1 MLDDR
6 VRALLQAPNFIHLAT
21 VMADGA
27 PHSTPVWCGFYE
39 DRPCFFTA
47 NAQSLK
53 ARNVA
58 NDARVAISVV
68 DRENPYKSG
77 QLRGRVA
84 EVVSGDAALEVID
97 QMAVKHTGAPFPM
110 RSGQIYVIDVERSRY
125 TELPFSER

>member
-1 MLDDR
+1 MLDAQ
-6 VRALLQAPNFIHLAT
+6 VRALLEGPNFIHLAT

-27 PHSTPVWCGFYE
+27 PHSTTVWCGFYG
-39 DRPCFFTA
+39 DKPCFFTA
-47 NAQSLK
+47 NPQSLK

-58 NDARVAISVV
+58 RDPRVALSVV
-68 DRENPYKSG
+68 DRANPYRTG

-84 EVVSGDAALEVID
+84 EVISGDAALEVID

-110 RSGQIYVIDVERSRY
+110 RKGDIYVIDVERSRY